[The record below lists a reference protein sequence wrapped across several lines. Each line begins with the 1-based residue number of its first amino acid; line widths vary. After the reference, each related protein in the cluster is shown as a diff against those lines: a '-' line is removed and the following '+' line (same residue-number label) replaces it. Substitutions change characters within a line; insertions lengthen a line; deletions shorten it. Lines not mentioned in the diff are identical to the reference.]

1 MITMAKAI
9 TNGAQPMGAV
19 GVSDKIYNAIVDNGP
34 EHGVEFFH
42 GYTYSGHPACVAASL
57 ATLDVY
63 EKEDVFA
70 RAEQMSPYFIDAVFD
85 AFQDIP
91 IVTDVRA
98 DGMMAAFDLAVDKN
112 PGVRGYDAQKKT
124 FANGVHIKFTGDAGI
139 VAPALIAE
147 KEHIDEKTS
156 PEILRLD
163 RNPFLMR
170 RILEQLSERF
180 YLSMRGLE
188 KLDEA
193 LSQSK
198 NLFEK
203 KNNLER
209 NFYN

>member
-1 MITMAKAI
+1 M
-9 TNGAQPMGAV
+9 TNL
-19 GVSDKIYNAIVDNGP
+19 DKFRGMNPP
-34 EHGVEFFH
+34 EIDLISNKIHQLLRDHARFLELVNSLSGFF
-42 GYTYSGHPACVAASL
+42 PE
-57 ATLDVY
+57 Y
-63 EKEDVFA
+63 ELLMEYLKENN
-70 RAEQMSPYFIDAVFD
+70 II
-85 AFQDIP
+85 FQ
-91 IVTDVRA
+91 
-98 DGMMAAFDLAVDKN
+98 
-112 PGVRGYDAQKKT
+112 
-124 FANGVHIKFTGDAGI
+124 
-139 VAPALIAE
+139 

-170 RILEQLSERF
+170 RILEQISERF
-180 YLSMRGLE
+180 YLSMKGLE